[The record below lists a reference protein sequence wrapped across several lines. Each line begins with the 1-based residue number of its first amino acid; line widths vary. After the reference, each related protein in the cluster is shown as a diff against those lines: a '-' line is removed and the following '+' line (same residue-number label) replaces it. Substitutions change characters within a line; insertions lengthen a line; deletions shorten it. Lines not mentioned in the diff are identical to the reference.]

1 MKRVLLFLFVLFIPL
16 KANALAVTG
25 LEVSAPPELKQ
36 WEISEVIVDLKFSR
50 SDSEGLLIGLGAGI
64 EVEYNRELLTMEG
77 AKAANSEIY
86 TQGGQGYRDVIG
98 VFEFEEEDVSFE
110 TNCSNNVYCNN
121 YRFVLQVYPRS
132 SGSIEFTVRSPYM
145 LAGDLSNFPNFTE
158 DDIGYVDGSF
168 EKRISLNV
176 KAAPKP
182 AETTEP
188 IEITERPTTAITAPK
203 ISKIPTTKPKSNN
216 TKTTTTTINSTETS
230 SSTESTT
237 LTEKK
242 EEKKEENKEE
252 KDKEKN
258 NLLYFKNKKVYFYG
272 GIILAIIILIIII
285 RLIINK
291 IRNRKIDKVLKNL

>member
-86 TQGGQGYRDVIG
+86 TQGGQGYRDIIG
-98 VFEFEEEDVSFE
+98 VFEFEEEDISFE

-182 AETTEP
+182 VETTEP

-216 TKTTTTTINSTETS
+216 TKTTTTTINSMETS
-230 SSTESTT
+230 ISTESTT
-237 LTEKK
+237 LK
-242 EEKKEENKEE
+242 ENKEDKKE
-252 KDKEKN
+252 DDSKDKEKN
-258 NLLYFKNKKVYFYG
+258 NLLYIKNKKVYFYG
-272 GIILAIIILIIII
+272 GIVIAIIILIIIV

>member
-86 TQGGQGYRDVIG
+86 TQGRQGYRDVIG

-216 TKTTTTTINSTETS
+216 TKTTTTTINSMETS
-230 SSTESTT
+230 ISTESTT
-237 LTEKK
+237 LK
-242 EEKKEENKEE
+242 ENKEDKKE
-252 KDKEKN
+252 DDSKDKEKN
-258 NLLYFKNKKVYFYG
+258 NLLYIKNKKVYFYG
-272 GIILAIIILIIII
+272 GIVIAIIILIIIV

>member
-158 DDIGYVDGSF
+158 DDIGYIDGSY
-168 EKRISLNV
+168 EKRITLNV

-230 SSTESTT
+230 ISTESTT
-237 LTEKK
+237 LK
-242 EEKKEENKEE
+242 ENKEDKKE
-252 KDKEKN
+252 DDSKDKEKN
-258 NLLYFKNKKVYFYG
+258 NLLYIKNKKVYFYG
-272 GIILAIIILIIII
+272 GIVIAIIILIIIV

>member
-132 SGSIEFTVRSPYM
+132 AGPIDFTVRLPYM

-230 SSTESTT
+230 ISTESTT
-237 LTEKK
+237 LK
-242 EEKKEENKEE
+242 ENKEDKKE
-252 KDKEKN
+252 DDSKDKEKN
-258 NLLYFKNKKVYFYG
+258 NLLYIKNKKVYFYG
-272 GIILAIIILIIII
+272 GIVIAIIILIIIV

>member
-182 AETTEP
+182 VETTEP

-216 TKTTTTTINSTETS
+216 TKTTTTTINSMETS
-230 SSTESTT
+230 ISTESTT
-237 LTEKK
+237 LK
-242 EEKKEENKEE
+242 ENKEDKKE
-252 KDKEKN
+252 DDSKDKEKN
-258 NLLYFKNKKVYFYG
+258 NLLYIKNKKVYFYG
-272 GIILAIIILIIII
+272 GIVIAIIILIIIV

>member
-16 KANALAVTG
+16 KAKALAVTG

-230 SSTESTT
+230 ISTESTT
-237 LTEKK
+237 LK
-242 EEKKEENKEE
+242 ENKEDKKE
-252 KDKEKN
+252 DDSKDKEKN
-258 NLLYFKNKKVYFYG
+258 NLLYIKNKKVYFYG
-272 GIILAIIILIIII
+272 GIVIAIIILIIIV

>member
-216 TKTTTTTINSTETS
+216 TKTTTTTINSM
-230 SSTESTT
+230 
-237 LTEKK
+237 KH
-242 EEKKEENKEE
+242 
-252 KDKEKN
+252 
-258 NLLYFKNKKVYFYG
+258 LYQPNQQH
-272 GIILAIIILIIII
+272 
-285 RLIINK
+285 
-291 IRNRKIDKVLKNL
+291 

>member
-64 EVEYNRELLTMEG
+64 EVEYSRELLTMEG

-230 SSTESTT
+230 ISTESTT
-237 LTEKK
+237 LK
-242 EEKKEENKEE
+242 ENKEDKKE
-252 KDKEKN
+252 DDSKDKEKN
-258 NLLYFKNKKVYFYG
+258 NLLYIKNKKVYFYG
-272 GIILAIIILIIII
+272 GIVIAIIILIIIV

>member
-36 WEISEVIVDLKFSR
+36 WEVSEIIVDLKFSR

-86 TQGGQGYRDVIG
+86 TQGGQGYRDIIG
-98 VFEFEEEDVSFE
+98 VFEFEEEDISFE

-158 DDIGYVDGSF
+158 DDIGYVDGSY
-168 EKRISLNV
+168 EKRITLNV

-182 AETTEP
+182 VETTEP

-230 SSTESTT
+230 ISTESTT
-237 LTEKK
+237 LK
-242 EEKKEENKEE
+242 ENKEDKKE
-252 KDKEKN
+252 DDSKDKEKN
-258 NLLYFKNKKVYFYG
+258 NLLYIKNKKVYFYG
-272 GIILAIIILIIII
+272 GIVIAIIILIIIV

>member
-216 TKTTTTTINSTETS
+216 TKTTTTTINSMETS
-230 SSTESTT
+230 ISTESTT
-237 LTEKK
+237 LK
-242 EEKKEENKEE
+242 ENKEDKKE
-252 KDKEKN
+252 DDSKDKEKN
-258 NLLYFKNKKVYFYG
+258 NLLYIKNKKVYFYG
-272 GIILAIIILIIII
+272 GIVIAIIILIIIV